1 MKKKSEAER
10 HIQAVTTGLIEFS
23 KNTGKLISSPEH
35 AETAICAF
43 LSEFD
48 ISCLRAYL
56 RGTAIPDLEN
66 TDNTDIVL
74 VSEYV
79 IHLKQAEPE
88 RFESFMIM
96 VQGHMLAN
104 ALICPDLQ
112 NVPSTYRDVAFYLD
126 TPLLIRRIGIEGE
139 EKLDAI
145 RELVD
150 LLQKLGGNT
159 YAFSHS
165 IDELRNV
172 LIGAAEFVDRPNGR
186 GGIVIEAR
194 RRGTSKSDLLL
205 LEGQIVDK
213 LNEVGIQIKNTPQYE
228 EEFQIDESAFEQA
241 LQDEVQHRGSHAKAY
256 DINSVRS
263 IYVLRG
269 KILPVSVEK
278 SRAILVTSNSGFARS
293 AWNYGREHGSSREVS
308 SVITDFSLANLA
320 WLKAPMG
327 APSIPRSEI
336 LAFSYA
342 ALQPSSQLLE
352 KYLAEIE
359 KLKQQGEI
367 TERGHQILR
376 SSPLVYDE
384 LMHLTLGDAAA
395 LTNETITEILERVS
409 GEIKKE
415 ETERL
420 DAEKEAHQQ
429 TQDEL
434 NALREDKEETQKNLY
449 WRCHRRA
456 GRYARVLTGF
466 IVSLLLVGFI
476 AGLGVSSKEP
486 IWGLVLMVG
495 FAIMSL
501 LSVGNLLF
509 GSTVKSFH
517 QRVHNWLLTWFLKRE
532 AVSTG
537 IDFSPLNNL

>member
-1 MKKKSEAER
+1 M
-10 HIQAVTTGLIEFS
+10 V
-23 KNTGKLISSPEH
+23 
-35 AETAICAF
+35 
-43 LSEFD
+43 
-48 ISCLRAYL
+48 
-56 RGTAIPDLEN
+56 
-66 TDNTDIVL
+66 
-74 VSEYV
+74 
-79 IHLKQAEPE
+79 
-88 RFESFMIM
+88 M

-104 ALICPDLQ
+104 ALLCPDLQ
-112 NVPSTYRDVAFYLD
+112 NVPSTYRNVAFYFD

-145 RELVD
+145 KELVD
-150 LLQKLGGNT
+150 LVQKLGGNV

-172 LIGAAEFVDRPNGR
+172 LITASEFVDKPNGR

-194 RRGTSKSDLLL
+194 RRGTTKSDLLL

-213 LNEVGIQIKNTPQYE
+213 LKDVGIQIKNTPQYE
-228 EEFQIDESAFEQA
+228 ENFQIDETAFEQA
-241 LQDEVQHRGSHAKAY
+241 LQDEVQYLGSHAKAY

-263 IYVLRG
+263 IYVFRG
-269 KILPVSVEK
+269 NISPISVEK

-308 SVITDFSLANLA
+308 SVITDFSLANMA

-342 ALQPSSQLLE
+342 ALQPSSQLLD

-367 TERGHQILR
+367 TERGHQLLR

-395 LTNETITEILERVS
+395 LTHETITEILERVS

-434 NALREDKEETQKNLY
+434 NSLRDNKEKIQERLY
-449 WRCHRRA
+449 WRCRRKA
-456 GRYARVLTGF
+456 NVFTRVLTGF
-466 IVSLLLVGFI
+466 IVLLIVFGFAAGFGVTSQNSLL
-476 AGLGVSSKEP
+476 
-486 IWGLVLMVG
+486 GLVLIAGSV
-495 FAIMSL
+495 ITSL
-501 LSVGNLLF
+501 LTIGNLLF
-509 GSTVKSFH
+509 GSTVKSLH
-517 QRVHNWLLTWFLKRE
+517 QRVHNWLLTRSLKRE
-532 AVSTG
+532 KMSTG
-537 IDFSPLNNL
+537 IDFSELNNQ